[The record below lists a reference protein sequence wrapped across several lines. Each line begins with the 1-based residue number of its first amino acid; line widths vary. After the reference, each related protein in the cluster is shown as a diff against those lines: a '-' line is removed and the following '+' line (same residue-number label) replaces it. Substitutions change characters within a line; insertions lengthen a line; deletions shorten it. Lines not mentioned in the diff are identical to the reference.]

1 MNREVRLQSR
11 DEETTN
17 GSVAGV
23 LFDFHVHTPVS
34 RCYSDRDIQP
44 KEIVETAD
52 SLGIDAIVVNDHH
65 SPAALD
71 DIRAAAQETS
81 LTVFPALEITTSHGH
96 IVTAFDPDTENG
108 TLLDLL
114 RDLDVPAREH
124 GNGHY
129 AVNPPMSAVI
139 EATVA
144 AGGLPIPAHVDRWP
158 NGFVE
163 AQMERRTRFE
173 IHAHPGIDV
182 LEITRPHTQEQWQR
196 GAVHGFPRP
205 LACIQGSDAHALAEI
220 GRRSTRVATDELTVA
235 GLRRAF
241 RRIDGATELMQWR

>member
-1 MNREVRLQSR
+1 MKLHSA
-11 DEETTN
+11 DKAASN
-17 GSVAGV
+17 GSHPGA

-34 RCYSDRDIQP
+34 RCYSDRDIRP
-44 KEIVETAD
+44 KEIVETAH

-71 DIRAAAQETS
+71 EVRAAAQGTS
-81 LTVFPALEITTSHGH
+81 LTVFPALEITTAHGH
-96 IVTAFDPDTENG
+96 IVAVFDPDTANG

-114 RDLDVPAREH
+114 RSLDVPDQEQ

-129 AVNPPMSAVI
+129 VVDPPMSVVI

-144 AGGLPIPAHVDRWP
+144 AGGLPIPAHIDRWP
-158 NGFVE
+158 NGFFE
-163 AQMERRTRFE
+163 AQMDRPTRRA
-173 IHAHPGIDV
+173 IHDHPGIDV
-182 LEITRPHTQEQWQR
+182 LEITRPGTQEQWQQ
-196 GAVHGFPRP
+196 GAVRGFPRP

-220 GRRSTRVATDELTVA
+220 GRRSTRVDADEMTVA